1 MPSFC
6 LIIGCSYDKKR
17 RPNLSFCRVLKV
29 ITSQGEQ
36 TEILS
41 NERRTR
47 WLAAISR
54 DDLTESKLENDR
66 VCGIH
71 FHSGKAA
78 SLWDKFNLD
87 WVPSLHLGHSKL
99 KSSDQQEKQQE
110 RAQRIRE
117 RCKLERE
124 REEQDQAVK
133 EKMTREDESEAHGD
147 RIRDISFAV
156 QDGEDLAEVPDEEE
170 EGNNMAMQTEPSE
183 LTQSRSTQTEQC
195 DYMFRTPKPWMP
207 EKSTVFEQEF
217 FKGDDGKVRFYT
229 GLPSREVLMKTFS
242 FLSPHVN
249 RHSLPLSKFQE
260 FVLVLIKLRLAIPH
274 QDLYIFIFLSF

>member
-1 MPSFC
+1 MTTSQFNSVCAVTWLWRRWKVGSAILEEWNLSRDSSRLVAMPSFC
-6 LIIGCSYDKKR
+6 LIVGCSNDKKR
-17 RPNLSFCRVLKV
+17 RPDLSFCRVPKV

-99 KSSDQQEKQQE
+99 KSADQQEKQQE
-110 RAQRIRE
+110 RAQRVTKSKRKTIFFSIE
-117 RCKLERE
+117 LEI
-124 REEQDQAVK
+124 D
-133 EKMTREDESEAHGD
+133 
-147 RIRDISFAV
+147 
-156 QDGEDLAEVPDEEE
+156 
-170 EGNNMAMQTEPSE
+170 
-183 LTQSRSTQTEQC
+183 
-195 DYMFRTPKPWMP
+195 
-207 EKSTVFEQEF
+207 
-217 FKGDDGKVRFYT
+217 
-229 GLPSREVLMKTFS
+229 
-242 FLSPHVN
+242 
-249 RHSLPLSKFQE
+249 
-260 FVLVLIKLRLAIPH
+260 
-274 QDLYIFIFLSF
+274 

>member
-1 MPSFC
+1 MPLFC
-6 LIIGCSYDKKR
+6 LIIGCSYNKIR
-17 RPNLSFCRVLKV
+17 RPNLSFCRVPKV
-29 ITSQGEQ
+29 ITSQGKQ

-66 VCGIH
+66 VCGMH

-117 RCKLERE
+117 RRKLKRE
-124 REEQDQAVK
+124 CEEQDQAVK
-133 EKMTREDESEAHGD
+133 EKMFREDESEAHGD

-170 EGNNMAMQTEPSE
+170 ERNNITYFERLNIGCQKNPPYLNRNFLREMTVKFAFT
-183 LTQSRSTQTEQC
+183 L
-195 DYMFRTPKPWMP
+195 DYPR
-207 EKSTVFEQEF
+207 
-217 FKGDDGKVRFYT
+217 GKF
-229 GLPSREVLMKTFS
+229 
-242 FLSPHVN
+242 
-249 RHSLPLSKFQE
+249 
-260 FVLVLIKLRLAIPH
+260 
-274 QDLYIFIFLSF
+274 

>member
-6 LIIGCSYDKKR
+6 LIVGCSNDKKR
-17 RPNLSFCRVLKV
+17 RPDLSFCRVPKV

-110 RAQRIRE
+110 RAQRVRE
-117 RCKLERE
+117 RRKRERE
-124 REEQDQAVK
+124 REEQVPADFASRGGHV
-133 EKMTREDESEAHGD
+133 EEADLWWHGS
-147 RIRDISFAV
+147 RWLGSP
-156 QDGEDLAEVPDEEE
+156 DLWPADVL
-170 EGNNMAMQTEPSE
+170 NEPSE
-183 LTQSRSTQTEQC
+183 ESQTEATLAQ
-195 DYMFRTPKPWMP
+195 
-207 EKSTVFEQEF
+207 
-217 FKGDDGKVRFYT
+217 KVL
-229 GLPSREVLMKTFS
+229 GVAVNAENVVEEVL
-242 FLSPHVN
+242 H
-249 RHSLPLSKFQE
+249 KFQLQKAVRICAWMRR
-260 FVLVLIKLRLAIPH
+260 FAHNSLRSRGTSRVLGPLTTEETNSQRLFWEKQAQKNCDIERDRVALNLYPN
-274 QDLYIFIFLSF
+274 QDGILECRG

>member
-17 RPNLSFCRVLKV
+17 RPNLSFCRVPKV

-117 RCKLERE
+117 RRKLERE

-133 EKMTREDESEAHGD
+133 GKMSREDESEAHGD
-147 RIRDISFAV
+147 RIRDISFVV
-156 QDGEDLAEVPDEEE
+156 QDGEDLAEVQMRRKRGTTWPCKLSQANSRNH
-170 EGNNMAMQTEPSE
+170 GQRKPSSVI
-183 LTQSRSTQTEQC
+183 TC
-195 DYMFRTPKPWMP
+195 
-207 EKSTVFEQEF
+207 FERLNLGCQKNPPYLNRNFLREMMVKF
-217 FKGDDGKVRFYT
+217 AFTLGYPRGKF
-229 GLPSREVLMKTFS
+229 
-242 FLSPHVN
+242 
-249 RHSLPLSKFQE
+249 
-260 FVLVLIKLRLAIPH
+260 
-274 QDLYIFIFLSF
+274 